1 MFFGCLPCCGAC
13 DSCTHFIHTPI
24 DDGSVQSITANVA
37 GESLS
42 VLLPDLGSDKGPF
55 VEVGTPQLVTVQD
68 ENGNNF
74 DDFFTTFVRIG
85 VWGAVPT
92 AELYVDDEGC
102 EHWTVSVEIEAE
114 SRLVDAFRTIKRRG
128 IVFAIDCEETTFSA
142 DFSGSS
148 WELIED
154 ALLDPAEY
162 ADFPGAYEQL
172 ESLVQA
178 FESSLGDPTA
188 ALILPSCS
196 EQCE

>member
-24 DDGSVQSITANVA
+24 DDGSVLAINATVA
-37 GESLS
+37 GASPS
-42 VLLPDLGSDKGPF
+42 VSLPDLGTEKGPF
-55 VEVGTPQLVTVQD
+55 VEVGAPQLVTVQD

-74 DDFFTTFVRIG
+74 DDFFTTFARVG
-85 VWGAVPT
+85 FWQTVPT
-92 AELYVDDEGC
+92 PELYVDEEGC

-114 SRLVDAFRTIKRRG
+114 SRFTDAFRTVKRRG
-128 IVFAIDCEETTFSA
+128 IVFAIDCDETTFSA

-154 ALLDPAEY
+154 ALLDPTEY
-162 ADFPGAYEQL
+162 ADFPGTYEQL
-172 ESLVQA
+172 LSLVQT

-188 ALILPSCS
+188 SVVLPSCID
-196 EQCE
+196 QC